1 MTPQDPLQAL
11 HPLRE
16 PTPVGWW
23 PPAPGWWFLAALC
36 LALLIAVAVWG
47 WRRHRRNRY
56 RRQALTEL
64 QALRTN
70 GFPGSEQ
77 VQQIN
82 AVLKRAA
89 LMAYGTTRVAPL
101 GGDEWIRFLDA
112 TLPHK
117 RQAFAGIDGDIL
129 YTPEPSS
136 ATTEAFAEAAT
147 IWVRHHQREI
157 GDA

>member
-16 PTPVGWW
+16 PAPVGWW
-23 PPAPGWWFLAALC
+23 PPAPGWWFIAALC
-36 LALLIAVAVWG
+36 LGLLTAIAVWG
-47 WRRHRRNRY
+47 WHRHRRNRY
-56 RRQALTEL
+56 RRQAMTEL
-64 QALRTN
+64 QALAADRLS
-70 GFPGSEQ
+70 GSER

-89 LMAYGTTRVAPL
+89 LMAYSASRVAPL
-101 GGDEWIRFLDA
+101 GGDSWMRFLDA

-117 RQAFAGIDGDIL
+117 HQAFTGIDGDIL
-129 YTPEPSS
+129 YIPEPSP
-136 ATTEAFAEAAT
+136 ATTEAFAEAAA